1 MVFSNID
8 ALYCTQLVTLAN
20 NYNTEFIM
28 SNTTRL
34 FFQKSRK
41 IRPYLPRLL
50 IFLFLFLP
58 LQSCTQQKDIVGQV
72 AKKPSVTTEISVAKE
87 ISAIIAA
94 KQHPYLMLSNFPNR
108 TEDLESLYEMTD
120 HELVWL
126 GNDDSEKNITDA
138 LNLLADAS
146 AQGLNPANYDT
157 ESLRQKLKTA
167 LKLEPDAY
175 KNLALYDTAVS
186 ISLLRFVHD
195 LHYGRVN
202 PQGIN
207 FKLKLR
213 EKKLTDLP
221 ALIKSNLEEGTLSQ
235 LPQLVEPNLRQYHK
249 LKQALATYRQLAANT
264 PPLNLFI
271 QKTLQPG
278 DSHPQ
283 IADLRRFLITIGDLP
298 EDEKVNAENSSRYSG
313 NIVAG
318 VKKFQQRHGLTNDG
332 VIGKGS
338 VDALNVPLSQ
348 RVTQI
353 ELAMERLRWLPELSA
368 GPSVVVNI
376 PAFQLWAFDAI
387 DQANANI
394 INMKVVV
401 GRAMKTETPVLMAE
415 MRFIDFM
422 PFWNVPPSIL
432 RKEILPKLIRN
443 SHYLDQENMELV
455 TGFGNQV
462 QAVPFTESS
471 FEQLRQGSLKVR
483 QRPGGKN
490 ALGRVKFIFPNEEDV
505 YLHDTPANALFSK
518 SRRDFSHGCVRV
530 ENPVGLAEFAL
541 KNQAG
546 WDREAIL
553 LAMQMSKTQRVTL
566 KKPIPVLFF
575 YTTSF
580 FDQYDNLAFYPD
592 IYGHDAVLLGVLSK
606 PRDLSDQS
614 LFISSTLSPE
624 ALIK

>member
-1 MVFSNID
+1 MP
-8 ALYCTQLVTLAN
+8 
-20 NYNTEFIM
+20 
-28 SNTTRL
+28 NTTRL
-34 FFQKSRK
+34 FFQQSSQ
-41 IRPYLPRLL
+41 IL

-58 LQSCTQQKDIVGQV
+58 LQSLYADDVIDQEPGV
-72 AKKPSVTTEISVAKE
+72 PKE

-94 KQHPYLMLSNFPNR
+94 KQHPYLMLSNFQNR
-108 TEDLESLYEMTD
+108 TEDLETLYKMAD

-138 LNLLADAS
+138 LNVLADAP

-157 ESLRQKLKTA
+157 ETLRRKLKAA
-167 LKLEPDAY
+167 LNLESDAY
-175 KNLALYDTAVS
+175 KELALYDTAIS
-186 ISLLRFVHD
+186 ISLLRFMHD

-207 FKLKLR
+207 FRLKPR
-213 EKKLTDLP
+213 EKKLTLP
-221 ALIKSNLEEGTLSQ
+221 ELIKQHQEQGTLSQ
-235 LPQLVEPNLRQYHK
+235 LPQLLEPNLRQYHK
-249 LKQALATYRQLAANT
+249 LKQALAAYRQLAANT

-283 IADLRRFLITIGDLP
+283 ITDLRRFLITVGDL
-298 EDEKVNAENSSRYSG
+298 EDENTNTEESSRYTG
-313 NIVAG
+313 DIVAG
-318 VKKFQQRHGLTNDG
+318 VKRFQKRHGLAPDG
-332 VIGKGS
+332 AIGKDS
-338 VDALNVPLSQ
+338 VTALNVPLSQ
-348 RVTQI
+348 RVTQM
-353 ELAMERLRWLPELSA
+353 ELAMERLRWLPQLHA

-455 TGFGNQV
+455 AGFGNQV

-490 ALGRVKFIFPNEEDV
+490 ALGKVKFIFPNEEDV
-505 YLHDTPANALFSK
+505 YLHDTPANALFSR

-541 KNQAG
+541 KNQEG

-553 LAMQMSKTQRVTL
+553 QAMQSPRTLRVTL

-580 FDQYDNLAFYPD
+580 FDQFDNLTFYPD
-592 IYGHDAVLLGVLSK
+592 IYGHDAVLLGVLGK
-606 PRDLSDQS
+606 PEDLSDRS
-614 LFISSTLSPE
+614 LFISTTLSPE

>member
-1 MVFSNID
+1 MPNI
-8 ALYCTQLVTLAN
+8 
-20 NYNTEFIM
+20 
-28 SNTTRL
+28 TRL
-34 FFQKSRK
+34 FFQQSSKIKSY
-41 IRPYLPRLL
+41 PPRLL

-58 LQSCTQQKDIVGQV
+58 LQSLYAEDV
-72 AKKPSVTTEISVAKE
+72 ADQEPGVAKE

-94 KQHPYLMLSNFPNR
+94 KQHPYLMLSSFPNR
-108 TEDLESLYEMTD
+108 TEDLEALYKMTD

-126 GNDDSEKNITDA
+126 GNDDSERNITDA
-138 LNLLADAS
+138 LNLLASAP

-157 ESLRQKLKTA
+157 ETLRRKLKPA
-167 LKLEPDAY
+167 LKLESDAY
-175 KNLALYDTAVS
+175 KDLALYDTAIS
-186 ISLLRFVHD
+186 ISLLRFMHD

-213 EKKLTDLP
+213 TKKLTDLP
-221 ALIKSNLEEGTLSQ
+221 ALIKHHLEQDTLSQ
-235 LPQLVEPNLRQYHK
+235 LPQLLEPNLRQYHK
-249 LKQALATYRQLAANT
+249 LKQALATYRQLAANSL
-264 PPLNLFI
+264 PLNLFI
-271 QKTLQPG
+271 QKTLRPG

-283 IADLRRFLITIGDLP
+283 IEDLRRFLIITGDLP
-298 EDEKVNAENSSRYSG
+298 EDGKINTEQPSRYTG
-313 NIVAG
+313 NIVEG
-318 VKKFQQRHGLTNDG
+318 VKKFQLRHGLTADG
-332 VIGKGS
+332 VIGKDS
-338 VDALNVPLSQ
+338 VAALNVPLSQ

-353 ELAMERLRWLPELSA
+353 ELAMERLRWLPALSA
-368 GPSVVVNI
+368 GPSIVVNI

-401 GRAMKTETPVLMAE
+401 GRALKTETPVLMAE
-415 MRFIDFM
+415 MRFIDFL
-422 PFWNVPPSIL
+422 PYWNVPPSIL
-432 RKEILPKLIRN
+432 RKEILPKLIRDR
-443 SHYLDQENMELV
+443 HYLDQENMELV
-455 TGFGNQV
+455 TRFGND
-462 QAVPFTESS
+462 VPPVAFTESS
-471 FEQLRQGSLKVR
+471 IDQLRQGTLSVR

-530 ENPVGLAEFAL
+530 ENPEGLAEFAL

-546 WDREAIL
+546 WDREAIE
-553 LAMQMSKTQRVTL
+553 LAMQSPKTQRVTL
-566 KKPIPVLFF
+566 KKSIPVLFF

-606 PRDLSDQS
+606 PGDLSDQS
-614 LFISSTLSPE
+614 LFISTILKPE